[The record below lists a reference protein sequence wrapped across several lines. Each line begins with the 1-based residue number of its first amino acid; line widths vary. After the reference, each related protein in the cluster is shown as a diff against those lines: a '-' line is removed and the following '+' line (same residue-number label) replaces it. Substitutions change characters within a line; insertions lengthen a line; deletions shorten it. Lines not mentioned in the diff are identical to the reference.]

1 MKIKTSA
8 VAVIIFASIFGTI
21 AITSA
26 FGLWNTVNTKEP
38 ALYTTGEFAGEYNP
52 ADIRGSYNF
61 GEISDLFEVSLED
74 LGIAFA
80 LKDEKTFATFQC
92 KELEAIYTSAASEG
106 KEVGTDS
113 VKTFVALYKSLPI
126 TLNDTTYLPEPAVN
140 ILRSKVKLTEEQSK
154 YLDTHTIA
162 PLDAAIS
169 SDTKS
174 QAQEES
180 TAKVKETS
188 TTEKIIKGSTT
199 FKDLIDWGV
208 KTEEIEKVIND
219 KIPSTGK
226 LVKDYATEKGVEFS
240 TLKESLQSLVDAQN
254 K

>member
-8 VAVIIFASIFGTI
+8 VAIIIFASIFGAI

-26 FGLWNTVNTKEP
+26 FGLWTTVNTKEP
-38 ALYTTGEFAGEYNP
+38 ARYTTGEFAGKYNP
-52 ADIRGSYNF
+52 ADIRGSYTF
-61 GEISDLFEVSLED
+61 GEISDLFDISLED
-74 LGIAFA
+74 LGKAFA

-92 KELEAIYTSAASEG
+92 KELETIYSSAASEG

-126 TLNDTTYLPEPAVN
+126 TLNDTTYLPQPAVN
-140 ILRSKVKLTEEQSK
+140 ILKNKAKLTEEQLK

-174 QAQEES
+174 QTQEES
-180 TAKVKETS
+180 TTTKETS

-199 FKDLIDWGV
+199 FKDLTDWGV

-219 KIPSTGK
+219 KMPSTGK
-226 LVKDYATEKGVEFS
+226 LVKDYATEKGIEFS
-240 TLKESLQSLVDAQN
+240 TLKGSLQNLVDSQN